1 MNFFTLQNGRRGK
14 DFICGDDPDELIA
27 NLKRVTNQED
37 IPTQRF
43 MDDLAERCLMDSG
56 VTINTTT
63 TKGVLTSLINNGY
76 LTFEEMH

>member
-37 IPTQRF
+37 ISTQRF

-63 TKGVLTSLINNGY
+63 TKGFLTSLINNGY